1 MIGAIIGDIVG
12 SPYEFDNI
20 NTIDFPLFGRRS
32 FYTDDTILTIAV
44 CDAILKKLPYKESL
58 VWWGNKYPSPYGD
71 YGGRFLRWLKE
82 NDPQP
87 YNSWGNGAAMRV
99 SAIGWLYNS
108 VEEVLYQAKLSAEI
122 SHSHPEG
129 IKGAQ
134 AIAGAIFLARTGQP
148 KEAIKRWIEIE
159 FGYNLNNTV
168 LNLQQTY
175 ANGNFDYESC
185 QDSVPQAILC
195 FLESSDFESAIRL
208 AVSIGGDSDTI
219 ACMTGGIA
227 EAFYKRIDKRLLNDI
242 WDRIPLDMMLVIDG
256 FIEQTKMKIDYRT
269 TLKYKRQRWY
279 RKIIATV
286 TVIALSVW

>member
-20 NTIDFPLFGRRS
+20 NTIDFPLFGRKS

-44 CDAILKKLPYKESL
+44 CDAILKKIPYKESL

-87 YNSWGNGAAMRV
+87 YNSWGNGSAMRV

-129 IKGAQ
+129 VKGAQ
-134 AIAGAIFLARTGQP
+134 AIASAIFLARTGQP

-168 LNLQQTY
+168 ANLQQTY

-208 AVSIGGDSDTI
+208 AISIGGDSDTI

-227 EAFYKRIDKRLLNDI
+227 EAFYKRIDKSLLNGI
-242 WDRIPLDMMLVIDG
+242 WDRIPLDMMLVIDE
-256 FIEQTKMKIDYRT
+256 FIEKTKIKMDYRT
-269 TLKYKRQRWY
+269 TLRYKRQRWY

>member
-44 CDAILKKLPYKESL
+44 CDAILKKLPYKEGL

>member
-20 NTIDFPLFGRRS
+20 NTIDFPLLGRRS
-32 FYTDDTILTIAV
+32 FYTDDTILTIAA

-148 KEAIKRWIEIE
+148 KEAIKRWIEVE

-168 LNLQQTY
+168 ANLQQTY

-195 FLESSDFESAIRL
+195 FFESSDFESAIRL

-269 TLKYKRQRWY
+269 TLKYCNQQ
-279 RKIIATV
+279 I
-286 TVIALSVW
+286 

>member
-20 NTIDFPLFGRRS
+20 NTIDFPLFGRKS

-44 CDAILKKLPYKESL
+44 CDAILKKIPYKESL

-87 YNSWGNGAAMRV
+87 YNSWGNGSAMRV

-129 IKGAQ
+129 VRGAQ
-134 AIAGAIFLARTGQP
+134 AIASAIFLARTGQP

-168 LNLQQTY
+168 ANLQQTY

-208 AVSIGGDSDTI
+208 AISIGGDSDTI

-227 EAFYKRIDKRLLNDI
+227 EAFYKRIDKRLLNGI
-242 WDRIPLDMMLVIDG
+242 WDRIPLDMMLVIDE
-256 FIEQTKMKIDYRT
+256 FIEKTKIKMDYRT
-269 TLKYKRQRWY
+269 TLRYKRQRWY

>member
-71 YGGRFLRWLKE
+71 YGGCFLRWLKE

-134 AIAGAIFLARTGQP
+134 AIAGAIFLARTGQS

-168 LNLQQTY
+168 ANLQQTY

-227 EAFYKRIDKRLLNDI
+227 EAFYKWIDKRMLNDM

>member
-1 MIGAIIGDIVG
+1 
-12 SPYEFDNI
+12 
-20 NTIDFPLFGRRS
+20 
-32 FYTDDTILTIAV
+32 
-44 CDAILKKLPYKESL
+44 
-58 VWWGNKYPSPYGD
+58 PSPYGD

-82 NDPQP
+82 DDPQP
-87 YNSWGNGAAMRV
+87 YNSWGNGSAMRV

-108 VEEVLYQAKLSAEI
+108 VEEVLCQAKLSAEI

-129 IKGAQ
+129 VKGAQ

-168 LNLQQTY
+168 ANLQQTY

-208 AVSIGGDSDTI
+208 AISIGGDSDTI

-227 EAFYKRIDKRLLNDI
+227 EAFYKQVDKSVLNGI
-242 WDRIPLDMMLVIDG
+242 WDRIPLDMMLVIDE
-256 FIEQTKMKIDYRT
+256 FIEKTKIKIDYRT
-269 TLKYKRQRWY
+269 TLRYKRQRWY

>member
-122 SHSHPEG
+122 SYSHPEG

>member
-20 NTIDFPLFGRRS
+20 NTIDFPLFGRKS

-44 CDAILKKLPYKESL
+44 CDAILKKIPYKESL

-87 YNSWGNGAAMRV
+87 YNSWGNGSAMRV

-129 IKGAQ
+129 VKGAQ
-134 AIAGAIFLARTGQP
+134 AIASAIFLARTGQP

-168 LNLQQTY
+168 ANLLQTY

-195 FLESSDFESAIRL
+195 FLESSNFESAIRL
-208 AVSIGGDSDTI
+208 AISIGGDSDTI
-219 ACMTGGIA
+219 TCMTGGIA
-227 EAFYKRIDKRLLNDI
+227 EAFYKQIDKSVLNGI
-242 WDRIPLDMMLVIDG
+242 WDRIPLDMMLVIDE
-256 FIEQTKMKIDYRT
+256 FIEKTKMKMDYRT
-269 TLKYKRQRWY
+269 TLRYKRQRWY